1 MNGLNKLFSISLW
14 AVMVAVFI
22 AVCFGGDY
30 LVRNHLILPGFSA
43 LEKREAN
50 IDVGR
55 CVDAIHREIYHMEKL
70 GGDWARWDDMY
81 QYVQD
86 GNEAFSQSNFKW
98 ESLESSGIDLIY
110 ILNNEHKIIWSGIHD
125 PRSNEMVTLEEFPA
139 GSFPA
144 NHVLITGKSGIDKKK
159 GIVFTGRGPIFI
171 SSQTILT
178 SAEEGPSRGCVI
190 MGRFLTE
197 GVIKDLSRQT
207 RINFSIKDPLI
218 SGFSS
223 KEKELLTDLSR
234 GKNVFETI
242 DEDKLEAYGMIAD
255 MGGTQA
261 LLVTTILNRDIMKQG
276 KVTAGFASIAILAS
290 LAVISLSLLIWF
302 VLFRHKSRRLN
313 REISLLVE
321 QRTAELSESEERLRT
336 LINAVPDIICFKDG
350 EGRWLEANEADLL
363 LFQLNNVDY
372 RGKKDSELANSTHPC
387 FRDAFLGCEQ
397 TDEKAWRKGVI
408 SSQEEVI
415 PTPDGQI
422 KTLDVIKVPLF
433 HANGSRKG
441 LIVLG
446 RDLTEARKLQAKLQK
461 AEKMEAIGMLAGGVA
476 HDLNNILSGIINYPE
491 LLLLKLPETSELR
504 KPLEAIHNSG
514 IRASEIVADLLTVA
528 RGVTVAREPANI
540 NTLIREYCDSPEYR
554 KLETRHPDVR
564 IITELDP
571 EVLNI
576 SCSPVHIRKCLM
588 NLITNAA
595 ESIKGRG
602 TVVVSSR
609 NAYVDRSFA
618 GDEDMKKGE
627 YVVVTVADN
636 GKGIEKENL
645 DHIFEPFYTKKK
657 MGMSGTGLGLTVVW
671 NAVKDHEGRITVES
685 GDQGTSFTI
694 YFPAIR
700 EEVATSSEKIA
711 LDDLAGHGEH
721 VLVVDD
727 ERQQLD
733 IAARMLGLLG
743 YTVTCANSGEEAIAY
758 LRDHSVELLILD
770 MIMDPGINGR
780 TTYEKIIQI
789 HPGQKAIITSGF
801 SDSED
806 VKQSQALGVGLF
818 IKKPY
823 LLRQLGQA
831 VKQALAQ

>member
-1 MNGLNKLFSISLW
+1 
-14 AVMVAVFI
+14 
-22 AVCFGGDY
+22 
-30 LVRNHLILPGFSA
+30 
-43 LEKREAN
+43 
-50 IDVGR
+50 
-55 CVDAIHREIYHMEKL
+55 
-70 GGDWARWDDMY
+70 
-81 QYVQD
+81 
-86 GNEAFSQSNFKW
+86 
-98 ESLESSGIDLIY
+98 
-110 ILNNEHKIIWSGIHD
+110 
-125 PRSNEMVTLEEFPA
+125 
-139 GSFPA
+139 
-144 NHVLITGKSGIDKKK
+144 
-159 GIVFTGRGPIFI
+159 
-171 SSQTILT
+171 
-178 SAEEGPSRGCVI
+178 
-190 MGRFLTE
+190 
-197 GVIKDLSRQT
+197 
-207 RINFSIKDPLI
+207 
-218 SGFSS
+218 
-223 KEKELLTDLSR
+223 
-234 GKNVFETI
+234 
-242 DEDKLEAYGMIAD
+242 
-255 MGGTQA
+255 
-261 LLVTTILNRDIMKQG
+261 
-276 KVTAGFASIAILAS
+276 
-290 LAVISLSLLIWF
+290 
-302 VLFRHKSRRLN
+302 
-313 REISLLVE
+313 
-321 QRTAELSESEERLRT
+321 
-336 LINAVPDIICFKDG
+336 
-350 EGRWLEANEADLL
+350 
-363 LFQLNNVDY
+363 
-372 RGKKDSELANSTHPC
+372 
-387 FRDAFLGCEQ
+387 
-397 TDEKAWRKGVI
+397 
-408 SSQEEVI
+408 
-415 PTPDGQI
+415 
-422 KTLDVIKVPLF
+422 
-433 HANGSRKG
+433 
-441 LIVLG
+441 
-446 RDLTEARKLQAKLQK
+446 
-461 AEKMEAIGMLAGGVA
+461 
-476 HDLNNILSGIINYPE
+476 
-491 LLLLKLPETSELR
+491 
-504 KPLEAIHNSG
+504 
-514 IRASEIVADLLTVA
+514 
-528 RGVTVAREPANI
+528 
-540 NTLIREYCDSPEYR
+540 
-554 KLETRHPDVR
+554 
-564 IITELDP
+564 
-571 EVLNI
+571 
-576 SCSPVHIRKCLM
+576 M

-685 GDQGTSFTI
+685 GDHGTSFTI

-806 VKQSQALGVGLF
+806 VKQAQALGVGLF